1 MMNWLGEYGLF
12 MAKWASVAVLALV
25 FVAATR
31 KLKTAP
37 REGELKITRLNER
50 YDDMAEALQAELLD
64 PAALKAHRKAR
75 KKAAKQKNKTQK
87 QALKTA
93 DHKPEKRIFVID
105 FDGDIQASAVEALR
119 EEISAI
125 LTLAEKS
132 DEVLLRLE
140 SGGGVVH
147 GYGLAAS
154 QLQRLRA
161 HKVRLTVAVDKVA
174 ASGGYLMAC
183 VADKIIAAP
192 FAFIGSIGV
201 LMQLP
206 NLHRL
211 LEHNKIDFEQLYAGE
226 YKRTLTLFGENTDA
240 ARAKKQ
246 EELEEVHDQ
255 FKQFV
260 SLSRPKLDINQVAT
274 GECWLGQRAAELG
287 LVDELQTSDDY
298 LMAARDKARLVQV
311 TYRTPRSMLERLSE
325 RFNARALTEFFNR

>member
-12 MAKWASVAVLALV
+12 MAKWVSVAVLALM

-50 YDDMAEALQAELLD
+50 YDDMAEILQTELLD
-64 PAALKAHRKAR
+64 AAALKAHRKAR
-75 KKAAKQKNKTQK
+75 KKAAKQKSKAQK

-93 DHKPEKRIFVID
+93 DSKPEKRVFVID

-161 HKVRLTVAVDKVA
+161 HKISLTVAVDKIA

-260 SLSRPKLDINQVAT
+260 SKSRPKLDINQVAT

-311 TYRTPRSMLERLSE
+311 VYRTPRSMLDRLSE
-325 RFNARALTEFFNR
+325 RFNTHALTEFFRR

>member
-50 YDDMAEALQAELLD
+50 YDDMAEMLQAGLLD
-64 PAALKAHRKAR
+64 EAALKAHRKVQ
-75 KKAAKQKNKTQK
+75 KKSAKQKAKAQK

-93 DHKPEKRIFVID
+93 DSKPEKRIFVID

-132 DEVLLRLE
+132 DEVLIRLE

-161 HKVRLTVAVDKVA
+161 HKVRLTVSVDKVA

-260 SLSRPKLDINQVAT
+260 SLSRPKLDVNLVAT

-311 TYRTPRSMLERLSE
+311 AYHPPRSLMDKLTE
-325 RFNARALTEFFNR
+325 RFQLKTLLHGLTR